1 MGLLFCQ
8 NQFLAAHDKEVYN
21 KRVITLAKEGI
32 VLTKHSALSSKEI
45 QQFHDD
51 FVSRETSPVI
61 ARAVMKNGIKA
72 SSEDP
77 NISKRDHRVF
87 SIEVKTG
94 KVTNQR
100 QSGRCWSFAALNT
113 LRHHFALKYKLND
126 FELSQNYLFFWD
138 RIERAN
144 MYFQNVIATA
154 DKPFHDRT
162 VDFYVA
168 TALDDGG
175 QWSNA
180 ASIIEKY
187 GVVPE
192 YVMPDTFNTKNTS
205 DVSEVLHDMMKK
217 DALELRRAVNEKH
230 ASDDELAKMQHQ
242 MMSDV
247 YRVAVMAFDEPP
259 MKFDLEYR
267 DDDKKYHRDADLTPL
282 DFYHKYFDINLHD
295 YVLITN
301 APDHEMNKLYSMP
314 VEDNVVDGIPLQ
326 FLNVPFHYLQD
337 LAIKQLKDNETVWVG
352 NDVLQQMD
360 RKRGIMDAQLF
371 KEGELLGVDFK
382 MNKADRLESRQGMVS
397 HAMTLTGVNLVD
409 GEPNRWKIENSWGD
423 KNGDKGY
430 FVMTEDWFKDYT
442 YEAVINKKYLDDS
455 LKKIWNSQPEEL
467 PAWDSLC

>member
-1 MGLLFCQ
+1 M
-8 NQFLAAHDKEVYN
+8 
-21 KRVITLAKEGI
+21 
-32 VLTKHSALSSKEI
+32 TKYSALSQQEI
-45 QQFHDD
+45 KNFHDD
-51 FVSRETSPVI
+51 FDSRETSAVI

-72 SSEDP
+72 SSENP
-77 NISKRDHRVF
+77 AISTHDHRVF
-87 SIEVKTG
+87 NVEVKTG
-94 KVTNQR
+94 AVTNQR

-144 MYFQNVIATA
+144 MFLQKVIATA

-162 VDFYVA
+162 VDFLVS

-180 ASIIEKY
+180 AGIIEKY

-192 YVMPDTFNTKNTS
+192 YVMPDTYNTKNTS
-205 DVSEVLHDMMKK
+205 DVAAVMHDLMKK
-217 DALELRRAVNEKH
+217 DALELRRQINEKH
-230 ASDDELAKMQHQ
+230 ASKEHLAKLRSQ

-247 YRVAVMAFDEPP
+247 YRVAVMAFGEPP
-259 MKFDLEYR
+259 LKFDLEYK
-267 DDDKKYHRDADLTPL
+267 DDDKKYHRQADLTPL
-282 DFYHKYFDINLHD
+282 DFYHQYFDVDLRD

-360 RKRGIMDAQLF
+360 RKRGIMDSQLF
-371 KEGELLGVDFK
+371 KAGELLGVDFA

-423 KNGDKGY
+423 KNGAKGY

-442 YEAVINKKYLDDS
+442 YEAVINQKYLDDD
-455 LKKIWNSQPEEL
+455 LKKLLTQKPVEL
-467 PAWDSLC
+467 PGWDSLA